1 MLRHIF
7 VSETDP
13 LNPVDRN
20 NDNRSRGV
28 VPQPPDRS
36 LTVGAV
42 CYRRYNITLIEP
54 KLNEG
59 AVGDQRSALS
69 LRIWKV
75 FLYLIYACFINV
87 EVKNI
92 NLTADC

>member
-1 MLRHIF
+1 MG
-7 VSETDP
+7 TDRIGEKQ
-13 LNPVDRN
+13 V
-20 NDNRSRGV
+20 GF
-28 VPQPPDRS
+28 RS
-36 LTVGAV
+36 LLKMASNLKG
-42 CYRRYNITLIEP
+42 YTLIEP
-54 KLNEG
+54 KLNEE

-75 FLYLIYACFINV
+75 FLYLIYTCFINV

>member
-1 MLRHIF
+1 MNNLLRILDSF
-7 VSETDP
+7 QADWTQKEYVRDFAAILKE
-13 LNPVDRN
+13 R
-20 NDNRSRGV
+20 V
-28 VPQPPDRS
+28 VPTYSFLRPKIES
-36 LTVGAV
+36 
-42 CYRRYNITLIEP
+42 NTLIEP
-54 KLNEG
+54 KFNEE